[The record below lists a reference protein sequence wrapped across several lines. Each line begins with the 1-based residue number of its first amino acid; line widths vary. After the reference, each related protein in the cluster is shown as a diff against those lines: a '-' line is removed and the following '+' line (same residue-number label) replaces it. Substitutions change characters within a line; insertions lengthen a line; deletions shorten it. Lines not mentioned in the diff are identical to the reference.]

1 MHQVRL
7 LLVLWLMML
16 FLAGSTLAGDTRAQ
30 RVRNGVGTSR
40 AGVGTYS
47 YELNG
52 VADRQFMVS
61 LMCDGYGSHMTGC
74 ENRNTTAN
82 LVSRNLARLQYQKG
96 TVTQSD
102 QQSAALMFL
111 AASRGGAPASG
122 DAFLEAVGA
131 PAATIALSSN
141 WAGDPECHRVPEPAS
156 LMLMGTG
163 LVAIAGMLRRRLLA

>member
-1 MHQVRL
+1 MSHARL

-16 FLAGSTLAGDTRAQ
+16 LAGYSLAGDTPAQ
-30 RVRNGVGTSR
+30 LVRNGVGNSR

-52 VADRQFMVS
+52 TADRQFMVS
-61 LMCDGYGSHMTGC
+61 LMCDGYGIRMTGC

-82 LVSRNLARLQYQKG
+82 LVSRNLARLQYRKSND
-96 TVTQSD
+96 TQSD
-102 QQSAALMFL
+102 YQSAGLVFL
-111 AASRGGAPASG
+111 AASRGAAPASG

-163 LVAIAGMLRRRLLA
+163 LVAIAGMLRRKLLA